1 MVIIIVNAS
10 IRNCAACSLIPEFV
24 TAHFSLT
31 AFTAYFTKR
40 GPVSDHRCNSAEL
53 TIGIAVSGRDFGL
66 ARHIGQCIN
75 NILKIERV
83 LVPEKPYADLSWA
96 AKLV

>member
-1 MVIIIVNAS
+1 MHQFEIARHVHSFLN
-10 IRNCAACSLIPEFV
+10 SLPPTFLSQRLL
-24 TAHFSLT
+24 HNFS
-31 AFTAYFTKR
+31 KR
-40 GPVSDHRCNSAEL
+40 GPVPDHRPNSAEL
-53 TIGIAVSGRDFGL
+53 TIGIAVSGKDFGL

-75 NILKIERV
+75 NILKIEWV